1 MNIEISVTEVKNRG
15 NEMIGYLDDFNT
27 EIKKFETAINMINTM
42 WNGADALKYI
52 NEMRDKY
59 IVGLN
64 EMKSV
69 LEEYGKYLQK
79 VPETYSAV
87 DEAFSTKTID
97 VGDD

>member
-1 MNIEISVTEVKNRG
+1 MDIEISVTEVKNRG

-79 VPETYSAV
+79 VPDTYSTI
-87 DEAFSTKTID
+87 DETFTTKTID